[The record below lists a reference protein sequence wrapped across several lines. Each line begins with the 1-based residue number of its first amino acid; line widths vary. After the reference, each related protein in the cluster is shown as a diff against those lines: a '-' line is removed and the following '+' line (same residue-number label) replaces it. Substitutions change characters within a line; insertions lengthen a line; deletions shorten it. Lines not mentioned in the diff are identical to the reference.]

1 MKKVNFNVPFKGLN
15 GEPVV
20 DERNQTL
27 IMGKFLANV
36 IARSEAKDKPME
48 RYELCHKL
56 FTAEGE
62 IELKDS
68 EKEYIKTA
76 CEGQGMTVMV
86 AAQILQVINN

>member
-1 MKKVNFNVPFKGLN
+1 MKKVNFNQPFVGLD
-15 GEPVV
+15 GKPVV
-20 DERNQTL
+20 DEKNQPL

-48 RYELCHKL
+48 KYEFCHKL
-56 FTAEGE
+56 YSSESE

-76 CEGQGMTVMV
+76 CNDCGMTVAV
-86 AAQILQVINN
+86 AAQILQLINN